1 MYVLITIVIK
11 YKPNKQ
17 EKRNTSQTNHNTETP
32 EHQENRLEHPK
43 LSLKKQ
49 IWNNKY
55 IPIVNVLFWVYMHV
69 HFHISWKRRNQV

>member
-17 EKRNTSQTNHNTETP
+17 EKRNTSQTNRNTETP

-49 IWNNKY
+49 I
-55 IPIVNVLFWVYMHV
+55 
-69 HFHISWKRRNQV
+69 